1 MGNVRHRH
9 PTIFSVLISE
19 HRTVEALF
27 EQIEALWLTGDAEA
41 QPLFEILRTRL
52 MAHAKAEEAI
62 VYPRFARVREL
73 ADRIETARE
82 EHTAVEIL
90 LGELTAMAPEHP
102 DFVAKLVELK
112 DDVQRHVDEEE
123 GEIFPTAR
131 AEIGEAEAEA
141 LADGFLEEISALT
154 GEPASSEIVVDRITV
169 PPRSLL

>member
-1 MGNVRHRH
+1 
-9 PTIFSVLISE
+9 
-19 HRTVEALF
+19 
-27 EQIEALWLTGDAEA
+27 
-41 QPLFEILRTRL
+41 
-52 MAHAKAEEAI
+52 
-62 VYPRFARVREL
+62 
-73 ADRIETARE
+73 
-82 EHTAVEIL
+82 
-90 LGELTAMAPEHP
+90 MAPEHP

-154 GEPASSEIVVDRITV
+154 GEPASSEIVVDRISV